1 MIKNVIFDLGDVLIN
16 NNPIEY
22 IKSLGYSQEKTQEL
36 YQALATDTLWH
47 DKDLGIYESYFD
59 CIPIFQMH
67 HPQLSKEIAEFFQDS
82 WMERVYTPI
91 EENIV
96 LYKKAQEL
104 DYDIFFLTNY
114 SVDGFSYL
122 ERTYDFIREV
132 KGRIVSSHVHCCK
145 PEHRIYE
152 LLLDKYQLNAS
163 ECLFFDDNIKNILAA
178 KELGI
183 NAVLFNNVQDA
194 LQVME
199 NK

>member
-47 DKDLGIYESYFD
+47 DKDIGIYESYID

-67 HPQLSKEIAEFFQDS
+67 HPNLQKEIADFFQDS

-91 EENIV
+91 EENMV

-104 DYDIFFLTNY
+104 GYDIFF
-114 SVDGFSYL
+114 
-122 ERTYDFIREV
+122 
-132 KGRIVSSHVHCCK
+132 
-145 PEHRIYE
+145 
-152 LLLDKYQLNAS
+152 
-163 ECLFFDDNIKNILAA
+163 
-178 KELGI
+178 
-183 NAVLFNNVQDA
+183 
-194 LQVME
+194 
-199 NK
+199 